1 MELKISM
8 FKVVSYEGLVALC
21 TNERVM
27 TWFIQWWCEPFSKN
41 FVWFLKNVLIY

>member
-21 TNERVM
+21 TNESHDLIHSVM
-27 TWFIQWWCEPFSKN
+27 
-41 FVWFLKNVLIY
+41 V